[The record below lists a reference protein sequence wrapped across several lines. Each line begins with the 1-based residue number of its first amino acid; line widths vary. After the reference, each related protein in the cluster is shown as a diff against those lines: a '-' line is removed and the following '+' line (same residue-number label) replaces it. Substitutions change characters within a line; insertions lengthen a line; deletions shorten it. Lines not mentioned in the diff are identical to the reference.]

1 MDQTLTVARSAIS
14 QDMIDTLSK
23 MKQADVHFGIV
34 SGSDLPKVLEQLS
47 EPVLQM
53 ADWTFPENGLQA
65 YKNGELIEKQSFE
78 GFLGKERLEKLV
90 DFCLDYIAKLDIPV
104 KTSVHVEK
112 RDGMINVSPIGR
124 ACSRDERNEF
134 ERYDHEHKIRQTFV
148 EVLKKEFADYGLR
161 YSIGGQISFDVF
173 PLGWDKSFALRFVEK
188 DYDEIHF
195 WGDKC
200 YEGGN
205 DYEIWKDERTIGHS
219 VKNPEETVAQL
230 KEIFQL

>member
-23 MKQADVHFGIV
+23 MKQAGVHFGIV